1 MKNLELLQEL
11 SESADMMVL
20 ESNNEVRLVW
30 DEVQG
35 KGENKRLNARK
46 KALKELV
53 KVASSVVKDDGCLH
67 LTLSRDLVDVE
78 KLENW
83 GVELLG

>member
-20 ESNNEVRLVW
+20 ELNNEVRLVW
-30 DEVQG
+30 DWDKE
-35 KGENKRLNARK
+35 KENAYEKFLK
-46 KALKELV
+46 SALKELV
-53 KVASSVVKDDGCLH
+53 EVASSVVKDDGNLH
-67 LTLSRDLVDVE
+67 VTVSRDLVDVE

-83 GVELLG
+83 GVELLD